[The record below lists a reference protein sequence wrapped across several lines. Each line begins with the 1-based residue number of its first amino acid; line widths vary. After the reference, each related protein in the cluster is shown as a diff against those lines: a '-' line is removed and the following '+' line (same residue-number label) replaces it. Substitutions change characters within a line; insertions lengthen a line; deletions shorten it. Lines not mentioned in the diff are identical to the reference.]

1 MKIKLDTPEC
11 LPTRAHATDAGLD
24 LKAKESVSLLI
35 GVIEKVDTGVSVQIP
50 KGLVGLV
57 FPRSSMGKKGIVL
70 ANTVGVIDS
79 DYRGKLILMLKNT
92 SGVQYE
98 IQAGD
103 RIGQLVLMPIITPNL
118 QLWEGA
124 EDDWIDTDRGTGGF
138 GSTGVA

>member
-1 MKIKLDTPEC
+1 
-11 LPTRAHATDAGLD
+11 
-24 LKAKESVSLLI
+24 
-35 GVIEKVDTGVSVQIP
+35 
-50 KGLVGLV
+50 
-57 FPRSSMGKKGIVL
+57 
-70 ANTVGVIDS
+70 
-79 DYRGKLILMLKNT
+79 MLKNT